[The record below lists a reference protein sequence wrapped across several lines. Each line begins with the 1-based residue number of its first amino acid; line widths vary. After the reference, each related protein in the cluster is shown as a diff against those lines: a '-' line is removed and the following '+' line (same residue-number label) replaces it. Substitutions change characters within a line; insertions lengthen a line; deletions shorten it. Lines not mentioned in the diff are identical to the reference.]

1 MGQTGSYPSLQLQ
14 RSSEYFNN
22 RKPSRSRHTRV
33 ARSKTIIIQWDGKE
47 YPIYVPDDT
56 LTCGWL
62 FSEVIRL
69 HTEEKRIVA
78 IKTLKNI
85 GTLDLWL
92 TCYERT
98 LQPFKDAERLTVVLS
113 GKVYV
118 EPVPRQISSVHFI
131 PIRYV
136 GKGGFSR
143 VLQGKSLQSS

>member
-14 RSSEYFNN
+14 RSSEYF
-22 RKPSRSRHTRV
+22 HTRKTSRARYTRM
-33 ARSKTIIIQWDGKE
+33 ARSKTLIILFNSKE

-69 HTEEKRIVA
+69 HSEEKRIIA
-78 IKTLKNI
+78 LKTLKNV

-98 LQPFKDAERLTVVLS
+98 LQPFKDAERLTVVLA
-113 GKVYV
+113 GKV
-118 EPVPRQISSVHFI
+118 
-131 PIRYV
+131 
-136 GKGGFSR
+136 
-143 VLQGKSLQSS
+143 